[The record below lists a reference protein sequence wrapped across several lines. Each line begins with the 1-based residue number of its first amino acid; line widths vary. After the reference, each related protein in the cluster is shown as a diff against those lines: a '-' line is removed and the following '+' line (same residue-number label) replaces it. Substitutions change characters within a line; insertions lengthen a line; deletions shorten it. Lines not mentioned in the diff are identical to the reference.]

1 MAPIEGVDEELD
13 EWIDGADDKKRQLHD
28 ADENFDEMMVDEG
41 VSATNMRWFRL
52 ETYWG
57 PVHLCI
63 INIYELNQFW

>member
-41 VSATNMRWFRL
+41 VSATNMR
-52 ETYWG
+52 
-57 PVHLCI
+57 
-63 INIYELNQFW
+63 